1 MQLET
6 KCGTTKPSIENV
18 VNLGD
23 PNIKD
28 ETLVAQ
34 AVRGSSAAFETLF
47 QRYQQKMFRVALSRL
62 QNPEDAEDA
71 VQQTFQQAFV
81 HLKSFQGQSRFST
94 WLTRIAINEA
104 LMLLRKRRPG
114 HLSIEGHQ
122 SVDEESFALEIK
134 DPAITPE
141 EQYGQ
146 KELRN
151 VLTGAIDELRPI
163 LKTVVN
169 LAEIGELS
177 TRKTADTLGVRVG
190 TVKARTFRAR
200 RLLRDKISKRLGARA
215 GKVSAALFSVSQTSR
230 ATQPIRLC
238 LPPAPPSSLLSGGA
252 AVALFVGR
260 AICPARRIFM
270 WIVRVALDRPYTFI
284 VLALL
289 ILLMSPVVLLRTPTD
304 IFPNIDIPVVAVAW
318 QYTGLNPEEMEGRVT
333 TVYERILTTTVDNI
347 QHIESTTVNGQAI
360 VKIFLQPNSSLENA
374 NAQITAVSQTILRQL
389 PPGALP
395 PLIINFTAPPA
406 SRFSS

>member
-6 KCGTTKPSIENV
+6 KSGTPKPTPENV
-18 VNLGD
+18 VNLGG
-23 PNIKD
+23 PNVKD
-28 ETLVAQ
+28 ETLVAE
-34 AVRGSSAAFETLF
+34 AVRGSSVAFETLF
-47 QRYQQKMFRVALSRL
+47 ERYQRKMFRVALSRL

-71 VQQTFQQAFV
+71 VQLTFQQAFV

-122 SVDEESFALEIK
+122 SVDEESFALEIE

-169 LAEIGELS
+169 LSEIGGLS

-200 RLLRDKISKRLGARA
+200 RLLRDKISKRLGARS
-215 GKVSAALFSVSQTSR
+215 GKVSAALFSGSH
-230 ATQPIRLC
+230 
-238 LPPAPPSSLLSGGA
+238 A
-252 AVALFVGR
+252 ARNG
-260 AICPARRIFM
+260 
-270 WIVRVALDRPYTFI
+270 PYQ
-284 VLALL
+284 
-289 ILLMSPVVLLRTPTD
+289 
-304 IFPNIDIPVVAVAW
+304 AVF
-318 QYTGLNPEEMEGRVT
+318 
-333 TVYERILTTTVDNI
+333 
-347 QHIESTTVNGQAI
+347 S
-360 VKIFLQPNSSLENA
+360 
-374 NAQITAVSQTILRQL
+374 
-389 PPGALP
+389 
-395 PLIINFTAPPA
+395 A
-406 SRFSS
+406 SAG